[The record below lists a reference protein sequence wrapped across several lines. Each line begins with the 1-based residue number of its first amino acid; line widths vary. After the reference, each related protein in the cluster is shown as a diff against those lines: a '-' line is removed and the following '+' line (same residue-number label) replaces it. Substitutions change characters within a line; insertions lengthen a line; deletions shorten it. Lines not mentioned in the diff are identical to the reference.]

1 MKIKRLAVEEKDH
14 RQRIVYIHPRYELQS
29 AIKRFQAFQ
38 AFKAGW
44 AKIRIKL
51 LFNVARDD
59 GFDDVPKLG
68 NRRSRDYSGMNSRVH
83 SQSAH

>member
-1 MKIKRLAVEEKDH
+1 MKIKQLAVEEKDH

-29 AIKRFQAFQ
+29 AIKRFQAF
-38 AFKAGW
+38 KAGW
-44 AKIRIKL
+44 AKIQIKL

-68 NRRSRDYSGMNSRVH
+68 NRRSRDYSGMNSRAH